1 MRILKSIL
9 SMLLLGLFL
18 SPIVEKGK
26 LLSWNQTT
34 SLLDGNNVSTINIYE
49 SDNSAQFIYQK
60 PYLFKNQNDVSLSL
74 FNKNNSLPQCYY
86 ETKYKPGIAISR
98 FSRNHFYENMINSYL
113 NKTKLNNINI
123 FYKKKAITEIFSLLP
138 NLFFMILLGSLMKL
152 SMSKMSGGLTKNPG
166 KLIKPKELKVD
177 LKTVIGLNDT
187 KEEIKQYID
196 YMTNR
201 KKYVEMGVTIP
212 RGLLFIGP
220 PGCGKTYLA
229 KCIASQANVSFISVT
244 GSDFHEMFVGVGA
257 TRMKSL
263 FATARKNSP
272 CIIFIDEIDSL
283 GMKRTNNVYNSEGN
297 SVLNKLLTEMDGFG
311 NNENIIIIAA
321 TNRPDTLDE
330 ALMRSGRFDR
340 KLIFDKPN
348 VNERKELYKLYLKGK
363 KISADLSDELILELS
378 KHSASLTGAD
388 IKNVCNQSGIV
399 CLRENNESIDYT
411 HLNKAIDELL
421 VGNEKKE
428 RLMSK
433 EEKERVAWHEAGHC
447 LLGCLLKYSE
457 PPIKVSIIPRGIA
470 ALGYSMQEPSDKKLH
485 LEYEIYSKIMVLF
498 GGRIAENLKYGSIS
512 TGAYDDYEKAT
523 ALAKMVVTKY
533 CFNTMLSIDLDE
545 GANNRLII
553 GEKQKNEIY
562 TNINRILKLLYKQS
576 EKIIEDNRVLLD
588 SIAEKLLEKEEILKS
603 EIEELIKV
611 EKKYVPQI

>member
-1 MRILKSIL
+1 
-9 SMLLLGLFL
+9 MLLLALFL
-18 SPIVEKGK
+18 SPIVGTNK
-26 LLSWNQTT
+26 LMSWNQTT
-34 SLLDGNNVSTINIYE
+34 SLLNGNNVSAIYIYE

-60 PYLFKNQNDVSLSL
+60 PYLIKNQNDIDISFLK
-74 FNKNNSLPQCYY
+74 KNTSLPQCYY
-86 ETKYKPGIAISR
+86 ETKYKTAIAISR
-98 FSRNHFYENMINSYL
+98 FSRNHFYEEMINSYL
-113 NKTKLNNINI
+113 NKTKLNNIHV
-123 FYKKKAITEIFSLLP
+123 FYKNNTVAQLFNALP
-138 NLFFMILLGSLMKL
+138 NLFFILLLVLLLRVSI
-152 SMSKMSGGLTKNPG
+152 SKMSGGLTNSPG

-229 KCIASQANVSFISVT
+229 KCIASQADVSFISVT

-311 NNENIIIIAA
+311 NNENIMIIAA
-321 TNRPDTLDE
+321 TNRPDTLDD

-363 KISADLSDELILELS
+363 KINDNLSDELILELS

-399 CLRENNESIDYT
+399 CLREKKESIEYT

-457 PPIKVSIIPRGIA
+457 PPIKVSIIPRGMA
-470 ALGYSMQEPSDKKLH
+470 ALGYSMQEPSDKKLYI
-485 LEYEIYSKIMVLF
+485 EDEIYSKIMVLF

-523 ALAKMVVTKY
+523 KLAKMAVTKY
-533 CFNTMLSIDLDE
+533 CFTTMLSIDLDAS
-545 GANNRLII
+545 ANQLIV

-562 TNINRILKLLYKQS
+562 TNINKILILLYKQA

-603 EIEELIKV
+603 EIEELINV
-611 EKKYVPQI
+611 EKKYVPKI